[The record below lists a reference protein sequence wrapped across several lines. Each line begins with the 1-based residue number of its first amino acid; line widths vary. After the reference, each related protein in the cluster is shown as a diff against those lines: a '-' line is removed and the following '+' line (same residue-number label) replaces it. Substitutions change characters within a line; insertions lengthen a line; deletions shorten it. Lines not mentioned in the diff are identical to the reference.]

1 MARARFEFRAKLLP
15 TVAAVAAVLT
25 TAFLGNWQLH
35 RAAYKLELQQCVEF
49 AAHRPPLQVPTSLV
63 PTEDLAYYRVEARGE
78 FRPELSI
85 FLDNKVHDG
94 VVGYE
99 VLTPLKLANSQMY
112 VLVDRGWVA
121 ATATRS
127 ETPVVRTPGGELQL
141 EGFAVPPPTRFL
153 ELSSQVVTGRVW
165 QNLHLERYERQY
177 KIALQPV
184 VVQQRNDLEDGLVR
198 DWKPLDTGVDKHRA
212 YALQWFVMSAVIII
226 LYVGLNVR
234 RKKPPPKKIEPG
246 EI

>member
-1 MARARFEFRAKLLP
+1 VASASFAFRPKLLP
-15 TVAAVAAVLT
+15 TVAAVAGVLA
-25 TAFLGNWQLH
+25 TAFLGDWQLH
-35 RAAYKLELQQCVEF
+35 RAAYKLELQQRIEL
-49 AAHRPPLQVPTSLV
+49 ASHRAPVQVPASLV
-63 PTEDLAYYRVEARGE
+63 PTEDLAFYRVEAHGE

-94 VVGYE
+94 AVGYE
-99 VLTPLKLANSQMY
+99 VLTPLKLADSEMH

-121 ATATRS
+121 AAATRN
-127 ETPVVRTPGGELQL
+127 ETPTVRTPSGDLQV

-165 QNLHLERYERQY
+165 QNLHLDRYEQQY
-177 KIALQPV
+177 KIVLQPV
-184 VVQQRNDLEDGLVR
+184 VVQQRNDLGDGLVR

-212 YALQWFVMSAVIII
+212 YALQWFVMGAVIII
-226 LYVGLNVR
+226 LYVALNVR
-234 RKKPPPKKIEPG
+234 RKKSPHH

>member
-1 MARARFEFRAKLLP
+1 
-15 TVAAVAAVLT
+15 
-25 TAFLGNWQLH
+25 
-35 RAAYKLELQQCVEF
+35 
-49 AAHRPPLQVPTSLV
+49 
-63 PTEDLAYYRVEARGE
+63 
-78 FRPELSI
+78 
-85 FLDNKVHDG
+85 
-94 VVGYE
+94 
-99 VLTPLKLANSQMY
+99 
-112 VLVDRGWVA
+112 
-121 ATATRS
+121 
-127 ETPVVRTPGGELQL
+127 
-141 EGFAVPPPTRFL
+141 
-153 ELSSQVVTGRVW
+153 VTGRVW

>member
-1 MARARFEFRAKLLP
+1 VPSTRFEFRPKLLP
-15 TVAAVAAVLT
+15 TVAAVAGVLS

-35 RAAYKLELQQCVEF
+35 RAAYKLELQQRVEL
-49 AAHRPPLQVPTSLV
+49 ASHRSPVQVPASLV
-63 PTEDLAYYRVEARGE
+63 PTEDLAFYRVEAHGE

-85 FLDNKVHDG
+85 FLDNKVHEG
-94 VVGYE
+94 TVGYE
-99 VLTPLKLANSQMY
+99 VLTPLKLANSEMH
-112 VLVDRGWVA
+112 VLVDRGWVVA
-121 ATATRS
+121 AATRS
-127 ETPVVRTPGGELQL
+127 ETPVVRTPGGEVQID
-141 EGFAVPPPTRFL
+141 GVAVPPPTRFL

-165 QNLHLERYERQY
+165 QNLHLDRYEQQY

-184 VVQQRNDLEDGLVR
+184 VVQQRNDLDDGLVR

-226 LYVGLNVR
+226 LYVVLNVR
-234 RKKPPPKKIEPG
+234 RKETPHG